1 MTSVQF
7 TARCKYTIVPRK
19 WTYRFSL
26 GMIERWGDLRS
37 VVRFAQERRGY
48 GDTNSGVGIE
58 YPVRPERRD
67 DIRFWRWQW
76 HVKKKI
82 KTRKWHFPE
91 ADYLAT
97 LAALLRAKGWD
108 EDAAK
113 IAAIR
118 PLPKVDILPVA
129 DPYDLSNYSFNTWI
143 PDMMDALRLILEQE
157 SFVLATERAEQRLS
171 FSVADGSGVDY
182 LVDGSIELRLAHG
195 RKKSMPEADYL
206 RVLQEAQTTA
216 AAACRTYEKAMAQ
229 WLSEQAR

>member
-7 TARCKYTIVPRK
+7 TGRCQYTIIPRK
-19 WTYRFSL
+19 WTYRLSL
-26 GMIERWGDLRS
+26 GMIERWPDLRS

-97 LAALLRAKGWD
+97 LAALLRTKGWD

-118 PLPKVDILPVA
+118 PLPKVDFLAVA
-129 DPYDLSNYSFNTWI
+129 DPYDLSNYSFHQWI
-143 PDMMDALRLILEQE
+143 PNMMDALRLILEQE
-157 SFVLATERAEQRLS
+157 SFVLATERAENRLS

-182 LVDGSIELRLAHG
+182 LPDGLIELRLAHG
-195 RKKSMPEADYL
+195 RKKKMPEADYL
-206 RVLQEAQTTA
+206 RFLQDARTTS
-216 AAACRTYEKAMAQ
+216 AAACRTYETAMAQ

>member
-7 TARCKYTIVPRK
+7 IARCSYTIVPRK

-26 GMIERWGDLRS
+26 GMIERWPDLRS

-67 DIRFWRWQW
+67 DIRFWRWDW
-76 HVKKKI
+76 RVKGKI
-82 KTRKWHFPE
+82 KTRKYHFPE

-97 LAALLRAKGWD
+97 LAALLRVKGWD

-118 PLPKVDILPVA
+118 PLPKVDFLPVA
-129 DPYDLSNYSFNTWI
+129 DPYDLSNYSFHSWI
-143 PDMMDALRLILEQE
+143 PNMMDVMRLIVEQE
-157 SFVLATERAEQRLS
+157 SFVLATERAENRLS

-182 LVDGSIELRLAHG
+182 LPDGSIELRLAHG
-195 RKKSMPEADYL
+195 RKKTMPEADYL
-206 RVLQEAQTTA
+206 RLLQEAQTTA
-216 AAACRTYEKAMAQ
+216 AAACRTYETAMAQ